1 MKIKV
6 YIYKNPFEM
15 KDFTADE
22 NWIIDQDIS
31 IEENVSNF
39 MVDVLYPMNFNE
51 LLREGI
57 LQKVNQKTSK
67 KNIEKTAEQR

>member
-15 KDFTADE
+15 KDFTADA
-22 NWIIDQDIS
+22 NWITDQDIS

-39 MVDVLYPMNFNE
+39 MIDVLYPKNYKE
-51 LLREGI
+51 KLREGI
-57 LQKVNQKTSK
+57 LQRVNKQTSK
-67 KNIEKTAEQR
+67 KFNAKTAEQR

>member
-22 NWIIDQDIS
+22 NWITDQDII
-31 IEENVSNF
+31 IEEKVSNF
-39 MVDVLYPMNFNE
+39 MIDVLFPRNVNE
-51 LLREGI
+51 LLR
-57 LQKVNQKTSK
+57 
-67 KNIEKTAEQR
+67 

>member
-22 NWIIDQDIS
+22 NWIVDQDIA

-39 MVDVLYPMNFNE
+39 MIDVLYPRNIRE

-57 LQKVNQKTSK
+57 LQRVS
-67 KNIEKTAEQR
+67 

>member
-22 NWIIDQDIS
+22 NWITDQDIS

-39 MVDVLYPMNFNE
+39 MIDVLYPRNYSE

-57 LQKVNQKTSK
+57 LQRVSQHTSK
-67 KNIEKTAEQR
+67 KFNEKTAEQR

>member
-22 NWIIDQDIS
+22 NWITDQDIV
-31 IEENVSNF
+31 IEKNVSNI
-39 MVDVLYPMNFNE
+39 MIDVLYPRNYKE
-51 LLREGI
+51 VLREGI
-57 LQKVNQKTSK
+57 LRQVQEIREKANK
-67 KNIEKTAEQR
+67 KSTEHR

>member
-22 NWIIDQDIS
+22 NWITDQDIA
-31 IEENVSNF
+31 IDENISNF
-39 MVDVLYPMNFNE
+39 MVDVLYPRNISE
-51 LLREGI
+51 LLHEGI
-57 LQKVNQKTSK
+57 LQRVNQQTSK
-67 KNIEKTAEQR
+67 KFNAKTAEQR